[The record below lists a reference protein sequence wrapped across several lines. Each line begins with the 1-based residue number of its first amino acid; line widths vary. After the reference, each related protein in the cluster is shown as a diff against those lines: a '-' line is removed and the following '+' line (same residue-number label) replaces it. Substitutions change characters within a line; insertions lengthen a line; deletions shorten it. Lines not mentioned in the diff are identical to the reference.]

1 MKDREM
7 KKFLRKLK
15 QLASSIEDYTTEKFY
30 KNVLE
35 VRSRLLINKSKQRP
49 CLLCEQLFVSA
60 VFSSLCT
67 RLNSF
72 TLQDL
77 ISDSPYFLPN
87 NSYDVISDN
96 LVLDQLV
103 ISLWIFFFI
112 LTTFLLGIALVL

>member
-1 MKDREM
+1 M

-15 QLASSIEDYTTEKFY
+15 QLASSIEDYTTENK
-30 KNVLE
+30 KV
-35 VRSRLLINKSKQRP
+35 NKSKQRP

-72 TLQDL
+72 TLQHL

-112 LTTFLLGIALVL
+112 LTTFLFVIALVL

>member
-1 MKDREM
+1 M

-35 VRSRLLINKSKQRP
+35 VRSRLFINKSKQRP
-49 CLLCEQLFVSA
+49 CLLCEELFVSA

-87 NSYDVISDN
+87 NSYDVILDN